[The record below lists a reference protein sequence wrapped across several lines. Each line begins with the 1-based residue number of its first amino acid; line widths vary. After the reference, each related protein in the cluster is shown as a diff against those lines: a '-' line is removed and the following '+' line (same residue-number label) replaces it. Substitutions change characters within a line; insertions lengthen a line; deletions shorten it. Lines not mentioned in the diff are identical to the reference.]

1 MRNIKN
7 MLVFSLLLFFLI
19 NVPLLKAD
27 TCSDSVKE
35 AEDIEVT
42 TKVETVKWEDNG
54 GITSYN
60 IYVIIKN
67 ITANTYVVVMND
79 LNDKV
84 EYLGYEDSDNGVIKL
99 KTYNPYK
106 KINYVVR
113 AYTKDV
119 SCKEEAVSTKKVS
132 PAVFNSYHEMEI
144 CGGRDDIEMCEQFYD
159 SSKMNID
166 EFRAEV
172 QKIIDEKNKNILWYI
187 ADFLKK
193 YYLFILI
200 PIVIVVSIFGVRI
213 AILKRGKDDE

>member
-1 MRNIKN
+1 

-106 KINYVVR
+106 KIS
-113 AYTKDV
+113 AKA
-119 SCKEEAVSTKKVS
+119 SPMIKKRLSFIFFLISIIPEV
-132 PAVFNSYHEMEI
+132 PT
-144 CGGRDDIEMCEQFYD
+144 
-159 SSKMNID
+159 SSI
-166 EFRAEV
+166 
-172 QKIIDEKNKNILWYI
+172 
-187 ADFLKK
+187 
-193 YYLFILI
+193 
-200 PIVIVVSIFGVRI
+200 S
-213 AILKRGKDDE
+213 